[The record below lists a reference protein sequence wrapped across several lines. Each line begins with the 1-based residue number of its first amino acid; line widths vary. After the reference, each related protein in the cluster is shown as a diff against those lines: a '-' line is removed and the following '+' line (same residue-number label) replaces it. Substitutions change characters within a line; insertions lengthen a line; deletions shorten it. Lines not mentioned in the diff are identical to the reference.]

1 MVCVPLSPVPS
12 GAVGFSFHQKLHL
25 QTNKQKK
32 QPHER
37 EKLAHT
43 PFAARHRRSGESQT
57 HVSALLS
64 LHAHSRTLLALC
76 LAGGEKP
83 PRAADHLSVLPAF
96 CPVVA
101 QGLVRGQGAPRRPSS
116 LASAPSPLQTTPLAL
131 SVISSSPFRQ
141 IRAFAG

>member
-1 MVCVPLSPVPS
+1 MCAPEPCSLRRRWFFLSS
-12 GAVGFSFHQKLHL
+12 KTTFA
-25 QTNKQKK
+25 NKQTKEAATRTRK
-32 QPHER
+32 TRPYPIRGAASSLWR
-37 EKLAHT
+37 E
-43 PFAARHRRSGESQT
+43 PNPRIR
-57 HVSALLS
+57 SALS
-64 LHAHSRTLLALC
+64 ARTFAHSAGTLS
-76 LAGGEKP
+76 GWGRKP

-96 CPVVA
+96 CPFVA

>member
-1 MVCVPLSPVPS
+1 MCAPEPCSLRRRWFFLSS
-12 GAVGFSFHQKLHL
+12 KTTFA
-25 QTNKQKK
+25 NKQTK
-32 QPHER
+32 E
-37 EKLAHT
+37 
-43 PFAARHRRSGESQT
+43 AATRTRKTRPYPIRGAASSLCGESQT